1 MSEEE
6 ATAQDWEDFWYAPE
20 KFGTWHPEDT
30 KDGDDI
36 VVNMD
41 GGVGGSWQ
49 VKPETQ
55 TSLLKKKAEHFAGNY
70 QGPLYARHP
79 DLVKKDKELDKATQT
94 YIDSVLDGGVV
105 CKRESPLSD

>member
-1 MSEEE
+1 MPEE
-6 ATAQDWEDFWYAPE
+6 ATPQDWEDFWYSPE

-49 VKPETQ
+49 VKQETQ

-70 QGPLYARHP
+70 QVHCMHVILILSRKTRNWTNPPRHT
-79 DLVKKDKELDKATQT
+79 LTVCSK
-94 YIDSVLDGGVV
+94 VV
-105 CKRESPLSD
+105 

>member
-1 MSEEE
+1 MPEE
-6 ATAQDWEDFWYAPE
+6 ATAHDWEDFWYAPE

-49 VKPETQ
+49 VKQETQ
-55 TSLLKKKAEHFAGNY
+55 TSLLHKKAEHFAGNY

-79 DLVKKDKELDKATQT
+79 DLVKKDKELDKSTQT
-94 YIDSVLDGGVV
+94 YIDSVLEGGVV

>member
-1 MSEEE
+1 MPEE
-6 ATAQDWEDFWYAPE
+6 ATPQDWEDFWYAPE
-20 KFGTWHPEDT
+20 KFGTWYPEDFE
-30 KDGDDI
+30 
-36 VVNMD
+36 
-41 GGVGGSWQ
+41 
-49 VKPETQ
+49 PETQ